1 MSPRF
6 NRDGG
11 EGFRPWKRGDDR
23 DGAGFHGRDDR
34 REGGEEGEG
43 GFRPRGGFG
52 GGRGGFGGGRGGF
65 DRRPPWKR
73 DGGFG
78 GGRGGFG
85 GGRDFDRRPP
95 WRRDDAAEDTG
106 REGGEEGGFDRRPPW
121 KRDRDEGGFGGDSG
135 GFRRGG
141 FGGHGGFD
149 RRPPWKRDRDEGGFG
164 GDRGGFHRS
173 GFGGHGGGFDRRPPW
188 KRDRDEGGFGGRDF
202 DRRPPWKRDRDEEGF
217 GGKPAWRKDRDDETA
232 FDAEGPEAVTDEVVQ
247 QDGEVVEAAEATF
260 EKPARKR
267 TPEVPEGELIY
278 GRQPV
283 REMLRS
289 GRRIVSK
296 LILADGVKDS
306 EEVTEI
312 EALANERGITIER
325 RDRETLDAW
334 LNNANHQGVLAACAD
349 YPYAEFDEIFNA
361 FVAKEGNALVVLL
374 DHVVD
379 PQNLGSLIR
388 TCETAGAVGVVIPT
402 DRAVGVTPAV
412 VRASA
417 GASEHLAIA
426 CVASLPDTIL
436 KFKEAKNEAG
446 EPVFVNVTGL
456 EGAPESEAYTAIDF
470 KGKVA
475 LVVGSEGLGL
485 GKLVKERCDHLAKLP
500 MFGKVSSLNAGVA
513 GALAI
518 YEVLRQQA

>member
-6 NRDGG
+6 NRGGG
-11 EGFRPWKRGDDR
+11 EGFRPWKRGE
-23 DGAGFHGRDDR
+23 GRDDEGFRGGNDR
-34 REGGEEGEG
+34 REGGEG
-43 GFRPRGGFG
+43 GFGGRGGFDRRPPWKRDRDDGGFG
-52 GGRGGFGGGRGGF
+52 GGHGGFDRRPPWKRDRDDGGFGGGRGGF

-73 DGGFG
+73 DRDDGGFGGERGGFDRRPPWKRDHDDGGFG
-78 GGRGGFG
+78 GGR
-85 GGRDFDRRPP
+85 
-95 WRRDDAAEDTG
+95 
-106 REGGEEGGFDRRPPW
+106 GGFDRRPPW
-121 KRDRDEGGFGGDSG
+121 KRDRDDGGFGGG
-135 GFRRGG
+135 R
-141 FGGHGGFD
+141 GGFD
-149 RRPPWKRDRDEGGFG
+149 RRPPWKRDRD
-164 GDRGGFHRS
+164 D
-173 GFGGHGGGFDRRPPW
+173 GGFDRRS
-188 KRDRDEGGFGGRDF
+188 
-202 DRRPPWKRDRDEEGF
+202 PWKRDRDEEEA
-217 GGKPAWRKDRDDETA
+217 PSWRKEEAEGA
-232 FDAEGPEAVTDEVVQ
+232 FDADEALDMRDEAEEAVEQ
-247 QDGEVVEAAEATF
+247 AVEKPA

-289 GRRIVSK
+289 GRRIVMK

-306 EEVTEI
+306 EEIVEI
-312 EALANERGITIER
+312 EALANEREIPIER

-349 YPYAEFDEIFNA
+349 YPYAEFDEIFDA
-361 FVAKEGNALVVLL
+361 FLAKEGNALVVLL

-379 PQNLGSLIR
+379 PQNLGSLLR

-417 GASEHLAIA
+417 GASEHLKIA
-426 CVASLPDTIL
+426 CVASLPDAIL
-436 KFKEAKNEAG
+436 KFKEAKDEAG

-456 EGAPESEAYTAIDF
+456 EGADDSEAYTAIDF
-470 KGKVA
+470 KGKIA

-485 GKLVKERCDHLAKLP
+485 GKLVKERCDHRAKLP

-513 GALAI
+513 GAIAI